1 MARNRPIFDALH
13 DVAVNAVAAAIT
25 LVAVAAIASPFAI
38 AIGIALPFIG

>member
-13 DVAVNAVAAAIT
+13 DVAVNAVAAAI
-25 LVAVAAIASPFAI
+25 AVAAIASPFAI